1 MVTGPD
7 VGLGTDRNG
16 MHTSLTRSCCRKKKT
31 FIERE
36 KKDPF
41 VDLGRGVREEIDL
54 QLCPPWKAELF
65 PRTATGR
72 QR

>member
-1 MVTGPD
+1 MLQKEKD
-7 VGLGTDRNG
+7 FY
-16 MHTSLTRSCCRKKKT
+16 RKG
-31 FIERE
+31 E